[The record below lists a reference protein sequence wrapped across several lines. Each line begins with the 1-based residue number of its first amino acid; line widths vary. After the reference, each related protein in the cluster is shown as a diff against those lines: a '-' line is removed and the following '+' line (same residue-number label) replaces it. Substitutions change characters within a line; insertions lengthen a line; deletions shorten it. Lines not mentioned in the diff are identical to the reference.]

1 MILFTSSSRAGS
13 WQIRG
18 RQLAAAV
25 GGEAVENPTWQQLKA
40 ARLVVVVKRA
50 TPELLAL
57 IRDAGARV
65 VLDVVDPWPQPDGNR
80 WTGPEA
86 ATWLKSYIR
95 SFAPLATVVTTSV
108 MRAATPPGMPCLILP
123 HHARPHQAIN
133 PVRRAVAAVGYEG
146 SVRYLDGWLEPLQR
160 HAKARGWHFYINPE
174 HLADLDIVVAVRGG
188 PWRGWATDNY
198 KSNVKMAN
206 AQATGTPIILLPEQ
220 ASIEAAS
227 GAEYWVETP
236 ADLPAAFDRLAPY
249 EERLARSDVLR
260 LAAPH
265 LSHVAATYRSFLDGL

>member
-1 MILFTSSSRAGS
+1 MILFASSSRAGS

-123 HHARPHQAIN
+123 HHARPHQAVN
-133 PVRRAVAAVGYEG
+133 PVRKAVTAIGYEG
-146 SVRYLDGWLEPLQR
+146 SARYLDGWLEPLQR
-160 HAKARGWHFYINPE
+160 LAKARGWHFYINPE
-174 HLADLDIVVAVRGG
+174 HG
-188 PWRGWATDNY
+188 
-198 KSNVKMAN
+198 
-206 AQATGTPIILLPEQ
+206 
-220 ASIEAAS
+220 AARPS
-227 GAEYWVETP
+227 GA
-236 ADLPAAFDRLAPY
+236 
-249 EERLARSDVLR
+249 
-260 LAAPH
+260 
-265 LSHVAATYRSFLDGL
+265 G